1 VIRTRDALLLLSALS
16 VGCSPPEGGAA
27 PDVTGPGVEPPP
39 AQVDPPNVV
48 VILTDD
54 QGFGDLGCY
63 GHPSIRTPHVDRLA
77 AEGARFTSFYAGSPV
92 CSPSRVALLTG
103 CYPKRVGMQDH
114 VVKPASVYGLHP
126 QEVTLAE
133 VLKEVG
139 YATGMVGKWHLGHR
153 LGLLPLDQGFDTWFG
168 VPYSNDMSRAHRSE
182 GDPYAFH
189 LPLIRD
195 REVVE
200 WEPDQ
205 RQLTRRYTEAAVE
218 FIDAHHGERFFL
230 YLAHSMPHTPLVASE
245 DFAGRSAAGLYG
257 DVIEELD
264 WSTGEVVDAL
274 ERHGILDETL
284 VLFLSDNGPNVKRA
298 GQGGSAGDLR
308 GGKGMDTE
316 GGHRVPA
323 VLRFPALVPAATVSD
338 ELLTAMDVLP
348 TVASLA
354 GTELPPRELDG
365 HDVRA
370 QWSGKTGPERPYLY
384 YGRRGGLQGIRRG
397 SWKLSL
403 LDGALYDLDADPGED
418 RDLAREQTAIAE
430 ELGAL
435 ARELDAGIE
444 GSKRPVKVV
453 NGELFD
459 PVEAR

>member
-1 VIRTRDALLLLSALS
+1 LIVLAA
-16 VGCSPPEGGAA
+16 GCRPPEGVAA
-27 PDVTGPGVEPPP
+27 PDEPR
-39 AQVDPPNVV
+39 ADGAATTSVQIDPPNVV

-63 GHPSIRTPHVDRLA
+63 GHPSIRTPHIDRLA

-92 CSPSRVALLTG
+92 CTPSRVALLTG

-114 VVKPASVYGLHP
+114 VVKPDSVYGLHP

-133 VLKEVG
+133 VLKQAG

-153 LGLLPLDQGFDTWFG
+153 SGLLPLDQGFDTWLG
-168 VPYSNDMSRAHRSE
+168 VPYSNDMSRAHRPE

-264 WSTGEVVDAL
+264 WSTGEVVAAL

-298 GQGGSAGDLR
+298 GQGGSAGALR

-354 GTELPPRELDG
+354 GAELPPRELDG
-365 HDVRA
+365 RDVRA
-370 QWSGKTGPERPYLY
+370 QWSGKAGPERPYLY

-397 SWKLSL
+397 GWKLSL
-403 LDGALYDLDADPGED
+403 LDGALYDLDADPGEG
-418 RDLAREQTAIAE
+418 RDQAREQAAVAE
-430 ELGAL
+430 ELRAL
-435 ARELDAGIE
+435 AREIDAGID
-444 GSKRPVKVV
+444 GAKRPVKVV

-459 PVEAR
+459 PVGAR

>member
-1 VIRTRDALLLLSALS
+1 MQI
-16 VGCSPPEGGAA
+16 
-27 PDVTGPGVEPPP
+27 
-39 AQVDPPNVV
+39 DPPNVV

-63 GHPSIRTPHVDRLA
+63 GHPSIRTPHIDRLA

-92 CSPSRVALLTG
+92 CTPSRVALLTG

-114 VVKPASVYGLHP
+114 VVKPGSVYGLHP

-133 VLKEVG
+133 VLEQAG

-168 VPYSNDMSRAHRSE
+168 VPYSNDMSRAHRPE

-245 DFAGRSAAGLYG
+245 EFAGRSAAGLYG

-264 WSTGEVVDAL
+264 WSTGEVIAAL

-284 VLFLSDNGPNVKRA
+284 VLFLSDNGPNVKKA

-323 VLRFPALVPAATVSD
+323 VLRFPALVPATTVSD

-354 GTELPPRELDG
+354 GAELPQQELDG
-365 HDVRA
+365 RDVRA
-370 QWSGKTGPERPYLY
+370 QWSGKAGPERTYLY

-397 SWKLSL
+397 GWKLSL
-403 LDGALYDLDADPGED
+403 LDGALYDLDADPGEG
-418 RDLAREQTAIAE
+418 RDQARDQAAVAE
-430 ELGAL
+430 ELRAL
-435 ARELDAGIE
+435 AREIDAGID
-444 GSKRPVKVV
+444 GAKRPVKVV
-453 NGELFD
+453 NGVLFD